1 MSCLTRRALQ
11 LWNKLTSWHSRSHLV
26 AITAPSAWYVHT
38 CRWIIQRFCSACYVS
53 FFFFKY
59 WSWKLL
65 KFALIQSAVLGL
77 SHKDTI
83 SNDVYDGGMVF
94 YKRLFLDNKLFT
106 LHSSV
111 FAIFSF
117 FVPSKST
124 NSIFAMLESPW
135 RFCTDQNFCNFDLFV
150 AIYSKETTTKIIWI

>member
-1 MSCLTRRALQ
+1 MAFPLS
-11 LWNKLTSWHSRSHLV
+11 SRSHNSTFGLICAHMSLDNSEV
-26 AITAPSAWYVHT
+26 LLSMLRV
-38 CRWIIQRFCSACYVS
+38 
-53 FFFFKY
+53 FFFKY

-65 KFALIQSAVLGL
+65 KFALIQSAVLWL

-111 FAIFSF
+111 FAIFFFF